1 MVNSLQNGTCSLFLR
16 QPSHATF
23 YTVPIN
29 NPLLYFNHF
38 SPFCFTSLLVCKT
51 IYSILTMTS
60 FLYNSAIFH
69 LPTCDSHSYNP
80 HQKPFLLPQPFSRFR
95 LLWRT
100 NERDS
105 CQDLHYFILSL
116 FPGPC
121 FPIPHCSESEN
132 LCIAHSGLMKMIAI
146 RMGDLLSP
154 LPSIY
159 YHYFYTLR
167 IHITRS
173 QIPPETTFPTD
184 TIFIP
189 SLAF

>member
-51 IYSILTMTS
+51 IYSILTMSS

-121 FPIPHCSESEN
+121 FPIPYCSESEN
-132 LCIAHSGLMKMIAI
+132 LFIAHSGLLKMIAI
-146 RMGDLLSP
+146 RMGDLLFP
-154 LPSIY
+154 LPSIC

-173 QIPPETTFPTD
+173 QIPPETAFPTD

>member
-100 NERDS
+100 NEGTLVRI
-105 CQDLHYFILSL
+105 YTILFSPC
-116 FPGPC
+116 FPGPVSQYLIVQSQKIC
-121 FPIPHCSESEN
+121 VS
-132 LCIAHSGLMKMIAI
+132 
-146 RMGDLLSP
+146 
-154 LPSIY
+154 
-159 YHYFYTLR
+159 
-167 IHITRS
+167 HIV
-173 QIPPETTFPTD
+173 
-184 TIFIP
+184 
-189 SLAF
+189 A